1 MILDDERTR
10 WRVLLAQWRGLTT
23 EERATIRARAHFL
36 RQDEFNK
43 SCAFLWGCVIMFGG
57 SYVGVVLDGLL
68 NGQSTW
74 MSVIITILSVCFP
87 FIQQGRVHTAA
98 QKHHDYY
105 SSLRMRCRNAMAF
118 FLDNTPGV
126 KMVQELDDEIAGIP
140 PQPP

>member
-1 MILDDERTR
+1 
-10 WRVLLAQWRGLTT
+10 
-23 EERATIRARAHFL
+23 
-36 RQDEFNK
+36 
-43 SCAFLWGCVIMFGG
+43 MFGG

-74 MSVIITILSVCFP
+74 MSVIITILSVCFL
-87 FIQQGRVHTAA
+87 FIQQGRVDIAS

-105 SSLRMRCRNAMAF
+105 SSLRMRCRAAMAF
-118 FLDNTPGV
+118 FLDNTPGI